1 MAKHSCEPNR
11 TSPYS
16 EDLRWRMVWQREVQG
31 LTLEKVAKNLCVDT
45 STVFR
50 VLKQFNNNG
59 TVNKKSYVSSNGP
72 MKLTKSVQLTVLN
85 LVLDNPGI
93 YLWEIQQMLLSM
105 FALDVSP
112 SALCIFLKKSNFSR
126 KKMQLVA
133 AQQDQD
139 LRSTFVS
146 DVSIYRRKFLIFI
159 DETGCD
165 RRNALRKYG
174 YGLRGKPIRCQK
186 LLVRGKRISVIAAMT
201 TRGILDLKI
210 VHGTVTGD
218 IFEEFVSRQLLRHVM
233 PFNGINPNSIV
244 VLDNCSVHYASGIAN
259 TLEELGI
266 IVQYLPPYSPDFN
279 PIELLFSKVKY
290 VLRQLELELSATDDI
305 EMTVLT
311 AFSAVTTR
319 DCEEWIESC
328 HIYA

>member
-105 FALDVSP
+105 FTLDVSP
-112 SALCIFLKKSNFSR
+112 SALCTFLKKSNFSR

-165 RRNALRKYG
+165 RRNAYRKYG
-174 YGLRGKPIRCQK
+174 Y
-186 LLVRGKRISVIAAMT
+186 
-201 TRGILDLKI
+201 
-210 VHGTVTGD
+210 
-218 IFEEFVSRQLLRHVM
+218 
-233 PFNGINPNSIV
+233 
-244 VLDNCSVHYASGIAN
+244 
-259 TLEELGI
+259 
-266 IVQYLPPYSPDFN
+266 
-279 PIELLFSKVKY
+279 
-290 VLRQLELELSATDDI
+290 
-305 EMTVLT
+305 
-311 AFSAVTTR
+311 
-319 DCEEWIESC
+319 
-328 HIYA
+328 